1 MRDNPPGQGVVERE
15 YTFYS
20 QKMQALFCIFLYFM
34 DTVEFAMNKTVFLC
48 NMPQE
53 ALHAARRLY
62 RLPKGRYQL
71 EEILFGGNER

>member
-53 ALHAARRLY
+53 AAGRSAPVFTAEDAGWARL
-62 RLPKGRYQL
+62 
-71 EEILFGGNER
+71 